1 MGEEEKGEKELEE
14 GIEKEVGAEV
24 LEKLEEELKEL
35 AVPVA
40 TTPPEH
46 TKLLDRLAAMDE
58 KVEFVTGELAQRQ
71 GEKMGFAIGIL
82 YGLII
87 GILVYV
93 MFLVG

>member
-1 MGEEEKGEKELEE
+1 MSEKSKGGEEK
-14 GIEKEVGAEV
+14 IEKEVETEV

-40 TTPPEH
+40 ITPPEH
-46 TKLLDRLAAMDE
+46 TKLQGRLAAMDE
-58 KVEFVTGELAQRQ
+58 KVEFVMGELAQRQ

-82 YGLII
+82 YGLIV

-93 MFLVG
+93 IFLIGG